1 MRERNRQLPS
11 PQEGRN
17 HRRAAFVNAA
27 RERSNQEKNTKGAS
41 SRIGLRE
48 EYQFDYAKSRPNWF
62 AARMAGNV
70 VVIVLEPDVAA
81 VFDSSKAVN
90 ELFRSV
96 ISVMPRR
103 DRKSRGDRRKAS

>member
-1 MRERNRQLPS
+1 
-11 PQEGRN
+11 
-17 HRRAAFVNAA
+17 
-27 RERSNQEKNTKGAS
+27 
-41 SRIGLRE
+41 
-48 EYQFDYAKSRPNWF
+48 
-62 AARMAGNV
+62 MAGNV